1 MGGMGSLGEV
11 GGKRPQAPDA
21 YQPAPTPEEESDKGW
36 VGWEEETDSL
46 ARQCEQWKEGGEV
59 KECLPPATPPM
70 PPRLLRWACA
80 LGFKSQE
87 FPWDF

>member
-1 MGGMGSLGEV
+1 LLILGGIGNDRTLEWQ
-11 GGKRPQAPDA
+11 K
-21 YQPAPTPEEESDKGW
+21 KGQSIDQNG
-36 VGWEEETDSL
+36 VDNAKEETDSP